1 MKLNNYRDDQ
11 NNLRKHSTWKVLEGM
26 CEFTDLDEVLYRENH
41 RTADRPMNSTMGLKL
56 QCVLEPPGGCV
67 KTQKTRVSESV
78 IDADAG
84 PDTTLEKLLSQ

>member
-1 MKLNNYRDDQ
+1 
-11 NNLRKHSTWKVLEGM
+11 M